1 MNIGKI
7 IRKRRRLLDIT
18 QTELAE
24 KIKTSHTNIS
34 FWELGKTNLKA
45 IDFLRII
52 RILDLKLEDFNECK

>member
-7 IRKRRRLLDIT
+7 IRKRRRLLDLT

-34 FWELGKTNLKA
+34 SWERGKTNLKA

-52 RILDLKLEDFNECK
+52 RILDLKLEDFNKCK

>member
-7 IRKRRRLLDIT
+7 IRKRRRLLNLT

-24 KIKTSHTNIS
+24 KIKTSHTNICV
-34 FWELGKTNLKA
+34 WEHGKANLRA